1 MAMTPEA
8 DEIKTVAG
16 HTFAYQRT
24 LDKKVDLVIGSLQRQ
39 GERLARV
46 ERDIAEIRRDVP
58 DLMLRPGARGFA
70 IAQRRAMH
78 GFAIVLEALRA
89 FRPSLG
95 HAVPGLLTLGITRE
109 FRHALAIGGMAAK
122 FVGWIDV
129 VMDRAP
135 LRGELRRRGSVRP
148 RHGCETPLRGRRAA
162 ASIGRARATPSCRP
176 CPANP
181 RRGEDTRWPVPDTH
195 RSAWG
200 ATSCCL
206 SPTLCPKSNLQLRWD
221 GKVPETSCFSS
232 FRRREPR
239 ERSPESIIPGHGVA
253 KTGIHPAG
261 CSLASRGKPTCHR
274 PGMTGA
280 RRHSMAKM
288 QHCDGFAAL
297 QLSKPPTGR
306 TMAYLC
312 APPRA
317 VAQRQAP
324 VARLN
329 QAGAF
334 SLPARRPIP
343 APWRNCRGGFQTRS
357 YKWCPDP

>member
-95 HAVPGLLTLGITRE
+95 HAVPGLLTLGIARE

-129 VMDRAP
+129 VMDRPP
-135 LRGELRRRGSVRP
+135 LRGELRRRGSARP

-162 ASIGRARATPSCRP
+162 ASIGQARATPSCRP

-181 RRGEDTRWPVPDTH
+181 RRGEDPRWPVPDTH
-195 RSAWG
+195 PSACG
-200 ATSCCL
+200 AWWLLPFPDPVS
-206 SPTLCPKSNLQLRWD
+206 Q
-221 GKVPETSCFSS
+221 
-232 FRRREPR
+232 
-239 ERSPESIIPGHGVA
+239 I
-253 KTGIHPAG
+253 
-261 CSLASRGKPTCHR
+261 
-274 PGMTGA
+274 
-280 RRHSMAKM
+280 
-288 QHCDGFAAL
+288 
-297 QLSKPPTGR
+297 KPPTPLGR
-306 TMAYLC
+306 ESSRNILLF
-312 APPRA
+312 
-317 VAQRQAP
+317 V
-324 VARLN
+324 
-329 QAGAF
+329 
-334 SLPARRPIP
+334 IP
-343 APWRNCRGGFQTRS
+343 APRASRAEPGIHNQRPWSCEDGNSPRRLGLWIPRLTGKSGKTDLPPPRNDGGAPARHGKNATLR
-357 YKWCPDP
+357 

>member
-1 MAMTPEA
+1 
-8 DEIKTVAG
+8 V
-16 HTFAYQRT
+16 YQRT

-39 GERLARV
+39 SEHLARV

-129 VMDRAP
+129 VMDRPP

-200 ATSCCL
+200 ACWLLPFPDPVS
-206 SPTLCPKSNLQLRWD
+206 Q
-221 GKVPETSCFSS
+221 
-232 FRRREPR
+232 
-239 ERSPESIIPGHGVA
+239 I
-253 KTGIHPAG
+253 
-261 CSLASRGKPTCHR
+261 
-274 PGMTGA
+274 
-280 RRHSMAKM
+280 
-288 QHCDGFAAL
+288 
-297 QLSKPPTGR
+297 KPPTPLGR
-306 TMAYLC
+306 E
-312 APPRA
+312 
-317 VAQRQAP
+317 
-324 VARLN
+324 
-329 QAGAF
+329 
-334 SLPARRPIP
+334 S
-343 APWRNCRGGFQTRS
+343 S
-357 YKWCPDP
+357 